1 MSLKKRTPKKEL
13 LKKGVTVTWGSIRRV
28 LRKDGYSFRRARR
41 VTARP
46 PSAHRQARAQRVLSG
61 LHQQETAGQC
71 QVLYADESG
80 FCLSPVVP
88 YLWQKKTKKGEKD
101 QTVRPLAQSHA
112 ERINVLGFLTRQNTL
127 YNFCHSGRMT
137 AQFLVDSIDALV
149 PSLTGPTVL
158 VLDNSTVHRANLV
171 KAKRGEWRRKGLRLL
186 FLPPYCP
193 HLNLIE
199 VLWRMMKYHWL
210 APGDYR
216 DFATLCQSVKDILNQ
231 FGTKYRISFA

>member
-1 MSLKKRTPKKEL
+1 M
-13 LKKGVTVTWGSIRRV
+13 
-28 LRKDGYSFRRARR
+28 
-41 VTARP
+41 TARP
-46 PSAHRQARAQRVLSG
+46 PSAHRQARAQSVLSG
-61 LHQQETAGQC
+61 LHRQEAAGQC

-101 QTVRPLAQSHA
+101 QTVRLPAQSHA
-112 ERINVLGFLTRQNTL
+112 ERINVLGFLSRQNCL
-127 YNFCHSGRMT
+127 DKNDLHKSSLHSFCHSGRLT
-137 AQFLVDSIDALV
+137 AQFLVESVDALL

-158 VLDNSTVHRANLV
+158 VLDNASVHRANLV

-210 APGDYR
+210 APEDYR